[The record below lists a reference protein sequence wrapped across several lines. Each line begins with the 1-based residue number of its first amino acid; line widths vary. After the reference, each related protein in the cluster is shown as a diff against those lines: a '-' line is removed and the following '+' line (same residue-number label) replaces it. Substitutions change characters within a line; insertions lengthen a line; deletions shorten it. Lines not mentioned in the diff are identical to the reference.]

1 MGEIIT
7 IGGLIFVCQYYSI
20 CGKTTDTS
28 ECEITKCND
37 GLNRLVKDMK
47 RENEFLKAQVAH
59 LQNCISYDTDDEE
72 VIDILKYNDYQEQDK
87 ELLRNAL
94 IYGYG
99 VELAWIDEASRVR
112 FTVLDSREIFPV
124 FYNTIQKDSLAG
136 AIRMYPADNI
146 SHAPDWIVEVYLAD
160 KTLVYK
166 ANDGL
171 TSLSLLE
178 ERPNF
183 FNQVPVCVMPL
194 NEAWVS
200 VYDGVMG
207 LNDAYNSVLS
217 GEIDDFDSFADA
229 YLVMAGLQG
238 IEAEDLAAM
247 RENKAIVM
255 PDGGEVSYLT
265 KNISDVQTENILNN
279 IKKNIYLVANCVDFS
294 DEAFGTS
301 SGIAMKMKLLGME
314 NQAGVIEKHMIKS
327 LQKRIELICSI
338 LSLTGGEEVWRDINI
353 NFTRNIPVDIQDE
366 VNSIVGLRGLVSDRT
381 LLSQLSFIKDIDEEL
396 KQRDIEREASLAMY
410 SFENETEE

>member
-1 MGEIIT
+1 MTG
-7 IGGLIFVCQYYSI
+7 
-20 CGKTTDTS
+20 
-28 ECEITKCND
+28 NP
-37 GLNRLVKDMK
+37 
-47 RENEFLKAQVAH
+47 
-59 LQNCISYDTDDEE
+59 ISYDTDDEE

-99 VELAWIDEASRVR
+99 VELAWIDEESRVR

-124 FYNTIQKDSLAG
+124 FYNTIEKDSLAG

-146 SHAPDWIVEVYLAD
+146 SQAPDWIVEVYLAD

-238 IEAEDLAAM
+238 VEAEDLAAM

-314 NQAGVIEKHMIKS
+314 NQAGVIEKHMVKS

>member
-1 MGEIIT
+1 MTG
-7 IGGLIFVCQYYSI
+7 
-20 CGKTTDTS
+20 
-28 ECEITKCND
+28 NP
-37 GLNRLVKDMK
+37 
-47 RENEFLKAQVAH
+47 
-59 LQNCISYDTDDEE
+59 ISYDTDDEE

-99 VELAWIDEASRVR
+99 VELAWIDEESRVR

-124 FYNTIQKDSLAG
+124 FYNTIEKDSLAG

-146 SHAPDWIVEVYLAD
+146 SQAPDWIVEVYLAD

-238 IEAEDLAAM
+238 VEAEDLAAM

-265 KNISDVQTENILNN
+265 KNISDVQTENILSN

-314 NQAGVIEKHMIKS
+314 NQAGVIEKHMVKS

>member
-1 MGEIIT
+1 MTG
-7 IGGLIFVCQYYSI
+7 
-20 CGKTTDTS
+20 
-28 ECEITKCND
+28 NP
-37 GLNRLVKDMK
+37 
-47 RENEFLKAQVAH
+47 
-59 LQNCISYDTDDEE
+59 ISYDTDDEE

-99 VELAWIDEASRVR
+99 VELAWIDEESRVR

-124 FYNTIQKDSLAG
+124 FYNTIEKDSLAG

-146 SHAPDWIVEVYLAD
+146 SQAPDWIVEVYLAD

-314 NQAGVIEKHMIKS
+314 NQAGVIEKHMVKS

-338 LSLTGGEEVWRDINI
+338 LSLTGGEEVWRDISI

>member
-1 MGEIIT
+1 MTG
-7 IGGLIFVCQYYSI
+7 
-20 CGKTTDTS
+20 
-28 ECEITKCND
+28 NP
-37 GLNRLVKDMK
+37 
-47 RENEFLKAQVAH
+47 
-59 LQNCISYDTDDEE
+59 ISYDTDDEE

-99 VELAWIDEASRVR
+99 VELAWIDEESRVR

-124 FYNTIQKDSLAG
+124 FYNTIEKDSLAG

-146 SHAPDWIVEVYLAD
+146 SQAPDWIVEVYLAD
-160 KTLVYK
+160 KTLVDK

-207 LNDAYNSVLS
+207 LNDAYNAVLS

>member
-1 MGEIIT
+1 MTG
-7 IGGLIFVCQYYSI
+7 
-20 CGKTTDTS
+20 
-28 ECEITKCND
+28 NP
-37 GLNRLVKDMK
+37 
-47 RENEFLKAQVAH
+47 
-59 LQNCISYDTDDEE
+59 ISYDTDDEE

-99 VELAWIDEASRVR
+99 VELAWIDEESRVR

-124 FYNTIQKDSLAG
+124 FYNTIEKDSLAG

-146 SHAPDWIVEVYLAD
+146 SQAPDWIVEVYLAD

-178 ERPNF
+178 EKPNF

-207 LNDAYNSVLS
+207 LNDAYNAVLS

-238 IEAEDLAAM
+238 VEAEDLAAM

>member
-1 MGEIIT
+1 MTG
-7 IGGLIFVCQYYSI
+7 
-20 CGKTTDTS
+20 
-28 ECEITKCND
+28 NP
-37 GLNRLVKDMK
+37 
-47 RENEFLKAQVAH
+47 
-59 LQNCISYDTDDEE
+59 ISYDTDDEE

-99 VELAWIDEASRVR
+99 VELAWIDEESRVR

-124 FYNTIQKDSLAG
+124 FYNTIEKDSLAG

-146 SHAPDWIVEVYLAD
+146 SQAPDWIVEVYLAD

-238 IEAEDLAAM
+238 LEAEDLAAM

-314 NQAGVIEKHMIKS
+314 NQAGVIEKHMVKS

>member
-1 MGEIIT
+1 MTG
-7 IGGLIFVCQYYSI
+7 
-20 CGKTTDTS
+20 
-28 ECEITKCND
+28 NP
-37 GLNRLVKDMK
+37 
-47 RENEFLKAQVAH
+47 
-59 LQNCISYDTDDEE
+59 ISYDTDDEE

-99 VELAWIDEASRVR
+99 VELAWIDEESRVR

-124 FYNTIQKDSLAG
+124 FYNTIEKDSLAG

-146 SHAPDWIVEVYLAD
+146 SQAPDWIVEVYLAD

-314 NQAGVIEKHMIKS
+314 NQAGVIEKHMVKS

>member
-1 MGEIIT
+1 MTG
-7 IGGLIFVCQYYSI
+7 
-20 CGKTTDTS
+20 
-28 ECEITKCND
+28 NP
-37 GLNRLVKDMK
+37 
-47 RENEFLKAQVAH
+47 
-59 LQNCISYDTDDEE
+59 ISYDTDDEE

-99 VELAWIDEASRVR
+99 VELAWIDEESRVR

-124 FYNTIQKDSLAG
+124 FYNTIEKDSLAG

-146 SHAPDWIVEVYLAD
+146 SQAPDWIVEVYLAD

-265 KNISDVQTENILNN
+265 KNISDVQTENILSN

-338 LSLTGGEEVWRDINI
+338 LSLTGGEEDRSAHHC
-353 NFTRNIPVDIQDE
+353 RYSYDE
-366 VNSIVGLRGLVSDRT
+366 CL
-381 LLSQLSFIKDIDEEL
+381 
-396 KQRDIEREASLAMY
+396 
-410 SFENETEE
+410 

>member
-1 MGEIIT
+1 MTG
-7 IGGLIFVCQYYSI
+7 
-20 CGKTTDTS
+20 
-28 ECEITKCND
+28 NP
-37 GLNRLVKDMK
+37 
-47 RENEFLKAQVAH
+47 
-59 LQNCISYDTDDEE
+59 ISYDTDDEE

-99 VELAWIDEASRVR
+99 VELAWIDEESRVR

-124 FYNTIQKDSLAG
+124 FYNTIEKDSLAG

-146 SHAPDWIVEVYLAD
+146 SQAPDWIVEVYLAD

-166 ANDGL
+166 TNDGL

-265 KNISDVQTENILNN
+265 KNISDVQTENILSN

>member
-1 MGEIIT
+1 MTG
-7 IGGLIFVCQYYSI
+7 
-20 CGKTTDTS
+20 
-28 ECEITKCND
+28 NP
-37 GLNRLVKDMK
+37 
-47 RENEFLKAQVAH
+47 
-59 LQNCISYDTDDEE
+59 ISYDTDDEE

-99 VELAWIDEASRVR
+99 VELAWIDEESRVR

-124 FYNTIQKDSLAG
+124 FYNTIEKDSLAG

-146 SHAPDWIVEVYLAD
+146 SQAPDWIVEVYLAD

-166 ANDGL
+166 ADDGL
-171 TSLSLLE
+171 TSLTLLE

-207 LNDAYNSVLS
+207 LNDAYNAVLS

-238 IEAEDLAAM
+238 VEAEDLAAM

>member
-1 MGEIIT
+1 MTG
-7 IGGLIFVCQYYSI
+7 
-20 CGKTTDTS
+20 
-28 ECEITKCND
+28 NP
-37 GLNRLVKDMK
+37 
-47 RENEFLKAQVAH
+47 
-59 LQNCISYDTDDEE
+59 ISYDTDDEE

-99 VELAWIDEASRVR
+99 VELAWIDEESRVR

-124 FYNTIQKDSLAG
+124 FYNTIEKDSLAG

-146 SHAPDWIVEVYLAD
+146 SQAPDWIVEVYLAD

-178 ERPNF
+178 EKPNF

-238 IEAEDLAAM
+238 VEAEDLAAM

-338 LSLTGGEEVWRDINI
+338 LSMTGGEEVWRDINI

>member
-1 MGEIIT
+1 MTG
-7 IGGLIFVCQYYSI
+7 
-20 CGKTTDTS
+20 
-28 ECEITKCND
+28 NP
-37 GLNRLVKDMK
+37 
-47 RENEFLKAQVAH
+47 
-59 LQNCISYDTDDEE
+59 ISYDTDDEE

-99 VELAWIDEASRVR
+99 VELAWIDEESRVR

-124 FYNTIQKDSLAG
+124 FYNTIEKDSLAG

-146 SHAPDWIVEVYLAD
+146 SQAPDWIVEVYLAD

-338 LSLTGGEEVWRDINI
+338 LSLTGGEEVWRDISI

>member
-1 MGEIIT
+1 MTG
-7 IGGLIFVCQYYSI
+7 
-20 CGKTTDTS
+20 
-28 ECEITKCND
+28 NP
-37 GLNRLVKDMK
+37 
-47 RENEFLKAQVAH
+47 
-59 LQNCISYDTDDEE
+59 ISYDTDDEE

-99 VELAWIDEASRVR
+99 VELAWIDEESRVR

-124 FYNTIQKDSLAG
+124 FYNTIEKDSLAG

-146 SHAPDWIVEVYLAD
+146 SQAPDWIVEVYLAD

>member
-1 MGEIIT
+1 MTG
-7 IGGLIFVCQYYSI
+7 
-20 CGKTTDTS
+20 
-28 ECEITKCND
+28 NP
-37 GLNRLVKDMK
+37 
-47 RENEFLKAQVAH
+47 
-59 LQNCISYDTDDEE
+59 ISYDTDDEE

-99 VELAWIDEASRVR
+99 VELAWIDEESRVR

-124 FYNTIQKDSLAG
+124 FYNTIEKDSLAG

-146 SHAPDWIVEVYLAD
+146 SQAPDWIVEVYLAD

-238 IEAEDLAAM
+238 VEAEDLAAM

-366 VNSIVGLRGLVSDRT
+366 VNSIIGLRGLVSDRT

>member
-1 MGEIIT
+1 MTG
-7 IGGLIFVCQYYSI
+7 
-20 CGKTTDTS
+20 
-28 ECEITKCND
+28 NP
-37 GLNRLVKDMK
+37 
-47 RENEFLKAQVAH
+47 
-59 LQNCISYDTDDEE
+59 ISYDTDDEE

-99 VELAWIDEASRVR
+99 VELAWIDEESRVR

-124 FYNTIQKDSLAG
+124 FYNTIEKDSLAG

-146 SHAPDWIVEVYLAD
+146 SQAPDWIVEVYLAD

-238 IEAEDLAAM
+238 VEAEDLAAM

-314 NQAGVIEKHMIKS
+314 NQAGIIEKHMIKS

>member
-1 MGEIIT
+1 MTG
-7 IGGLIFVCQYYSI
+7 
-20 CGKTTDTS
+20 
-28 ECEITKCND
+28 NP
-37 GLNRLVKDMK
+37 
-47 RENEFLKAQVAH
+47 
-59 LQNCISYDTDDEE
+59 ISYDTDDEE

-99 VELAWIDEASRVR
+99 VELAWIDEESRVR

-124 FYNTIQKDSLAG
+124 FYNTIEKDSLAG

-146 SHAPDWIVEVYLAD
+146 SQAPDWIVEVYLAD

-178 ERPNF
+178 EKPNF

-238 IEAEDLAAM
+238 VEAEDLAAM

-314 NQAGVIEKHMIKS
+314 NQAGIIEKHMIKS

>member
-1 MGEIIT
+1 MTG
-7 IGGLIFVCQYYSI
+7 
-20 CGKTTDTS
+20 
-28 ECEITKCND
+28 NP
-37 GLNRLVKDMK
+37 
-47 RENEFLKAQVAH
+47 
-59 LQNCISYDTDDEE
+59 ISYDTDDEE

-99 VELAWIDEASRVR
+99 VELAWIDEESRVR

-124 FYNTIQKDSLAG
+124 FYNTIEKDSLAG

-146 SHAPDWIVEVYLAD
+146 SQAPDWIVEVYLAD

-238 IEAEDLAAM
+238 VEAEDLAAM

>member
-1 MGEIIT
+1 MTG
-7 IGGLIFVCQYYSI
+7 
-20 CGKTTDTS
+20 
-28 ECEITKCND
+28 NP
-37 GLNRLVKDMK
+37 
-47 RENEFLKAQVAH
+47 
-59 LQNCISYDTDDEE
+59 ISYDTDDEE

-99 VELAWIDEASRVR
+99 VELAWIDEESRVR

-124 FYNTIQKDSLAG
+124 FYNTIEKDSLAG

-146 SHAPDWIVEVYLAD
+146 SQAPDWIVEVYLAD

-238 IEAEDLAAM
+238 VEAEDLAAM

-314 NQAGVIEKHMIKS
+314 NQAGIIEKHMIKS

-338 LSLTGGEEVWRDINI
+338 LSMTGGEEVWRDINI

>member
-1 MGEIIT
+1 MTG
-7 IGGLIFVCQYYSI
+7 
-20 CGKTTDTS
+20 
-28 ECEITKCND
+28 NP
-37 GLNRLVKDMK
+37 
-47 RENEFLKAQVAH
+47 
-59 LQNCISYDTDDEE
+59 ISYDTDDEE

-99 VELAWIDEASRVR
+99 VELAWIDEESRVR

-124 FYNTIQKDSLAG
+124 FYNTIEKDSLAG

-146 SHAPDWIVEVYLAD
+146 SQAPDWIVEVYLAD

-178 ERPNF
+178 EKPNF

-314 NQAGVIEKHMIKS
+314 NQAGVIEKHMVKS

-338 LSLTGGEEVWRDINI
+338 LSLTGGEEVWRDISI

>member
-1 MGEIIT
+1 
-7 IGGLIFVCQYYSI
+7 
-20 CGKTTDTS
+20 
-28 ECEITKCND
+28 
-37 GLNRLVKDMK
+37 
-47 RENEFLKAQVAH
+47 
-59 LQNCISYDTDDEE
+59 
-72 VIDILKYNDYQEQDK
+72 
-87 ELLRNAL
+87 
-94 IYGYG
+94 
-99 VELAWIDEASRVR
+99 
-112 FTVLDSREIFPV
+112 
-124 FYNTIQKDSLAG
+124 
-136 AIRMYPADNI
+136 
-146 SHAPDWIVEVYLAD
+146 
-160 KTLVYK
+160 
-166 ANDGL
+166 
-171 TSLSLLE
+171 
-178 ERPNF
+178 
-183 FNQVPVCVMPL
+183 MPL

-207 LNDAYNSVLS
+207 LNDAYNAVLS

>member
-1 MGEIIT
+1 MTG
-7 IGGLIFVCQYYSI
+7 
-20 CGKTTDTS
+20 
-28 ECEITKCND
+28 NP
-37 GLNRLVKDMK
+37 
-47 RENEFLKAQVAH
+47 
-59 LQNCISYDTDDEE
+59 ISYDTDDEE

-99 VELAWIDEASRVR
+99 VELAWIDEESRVR

-124 FYNTIQKDSLAG
+124 FYNTIEKDSLAG

-146 SHAPDWIVEVYLAD
+146 SQAPDWIVEVYLAD

-178 ERPNF
+178 EKPNF

>member
-1 MGEIIT
+1 MTG
-7 IGGLIFVCQYYSI
+7 
-20 CGKTTDTS
+20 
-28 ECEITKCND
+28 NP
-37 GLNRLVKDMK
+37 
-47 RENEFLKAQVAH
+47 
-59 LQNCISYDTDDEE
+59 ISYDTDDEE

-99 VELAWIDEASRVR
+99 VELAWIDEESRVR

-124 FYNTIQKDSLAG
+124 FYNTIEKDSLAG

-146 SHAPDWIVEVYLAD
+146 SQAPDWIVEVYLAD

-238 IEAEDLAAM
+238 VEAEDLAAM

-314 NQAGVIEKHMIKS
+314 NQAGVIEKHMVKS

-338 LSLTGGEEVWRDINI
+338 LSMTGGEEVWRDINI

>member
-1 MGEIIT
+1 MTG
-7 IGGLIFVCQYYSI
+7 
-20 CGKTTDTS
+20 
-28 ECEITKCND
+28 NP
-37 GLNRLVKDMK
+37 
-47 RENEFLKAQVAH
+47 
-59 LQNCISYDTDDEE
+59 ISYDTDDEE

-99 VELAWIDEASRVR
+99 VELAWIDEESRVR

-124 FYNTIQKDSLAG
+124 FYNTIEKDSLAG

-146 SHAPDWIVEVYLAD
+146 SQAPDWIVEVYLAD

-178 ERPNF
+178 EKPNF

-238 IEAEDLAAM
+238 VEPEDLAAM

-265 KNISDVQTENILNN
+265 KNISDVQTENILSN

>member
-1 MGEIIT
+1 MTG
-7 IGGLIFVCQYYSI
+7 
-20 CGKTTDTS
+20 
-28 ECEITKCND
+28 NP
-37 GLNRLVKDMK
+37 
-47 RENEFLKAQVAH
+47 
-59 LQNCISYDTDDEE
+59 ISYDTDDEE

-99 VELAWIDEASRVR
+99 VELAWIDEESRVR

-124 FYNTIQKDSLAG
+124 FYNTIEKDSLAG

-146 SHAPDWIVEVYLAD
+146 SQAPDWIVEVYLAD

-314 NQAGVIEKHMIKS
+314 NQAGVIEKHMVKS

-366 VNSIVGLRGLVSDRT
+366 VDSIVGLRGLVSDRT